1 MDRDGAGGGVG
12 STGWVSADSGW
23 LGAGLEPGGDCGDSP
38 SHQIGLERIQQIN
51 NLATARNTIDYITF
65 MQIQNGIEDPSDLRH
80 LYIHIPFCPRICP
93 YCSFY
98 KEASDRNK
106 TQAFLDSILVE
117 LDQRLDEIPEC
128 RLETIFFGGGT
139 PSALSVKQLEFLL
152 AGLRQR
158 LDLSNIR
165 EWTLEMN
172 PATVSLEKAKMLRD
186 FGVNRISMGV
196 QSWNSKILETLGR
209 AHSAEQAERSFKILR
224 EAGFSNL
231 NLDFIFGVPG
241 QSTFDWQET
250 LEKTIGLEP
259 EHISAYC
266 LTYEEDTDFFERFSN
281 GDLKQDVDQDAT
293 LYELTM
299 RILEKAGYQQ
309 YEISNY
315 ARAGLECLHN
325 LAYWLGRNY
334 LGLGPSA
341 FSTVGSRR
349 WKNTPDTS
357 RYIEQ
362 IQSKIEPIAFEET
375 LSGEMRQAERIAFG
389 LRTSTGVS
397 ESQMANWPDE
407 LASLLS
413 EGYLEKAAN
422 RFRLTAKGRMVA
434 DSVAEL
440 FV

>member
-1 MDRDGAGGGVG
+1 V
-12 STGWVSADSGW
+12 
-23 LGAGLEPGGDCGDSP
+23 L
-38 SHQIGLERIQQIN
+38 
-51 NLATARNTIDYITF
+51 DYITF
-65 MQIQNGIEDPSDLRH
+65 MQILNGIEDPNILRH
-80 LYIHIPFCPRICP
+80 LYVHIPFCPKICP

-98 KEASDRNK
+98 KETSDRNR

-117 LDQRLDEIPEC
+117 LDRRLDQMSEC
-128 RLETIFFGGGT
+128 TLETIFFGGGT

-152 AGLRQR
+152 SGLHER

-172 PATVSLEKAKMLRD
+172 PATVSLEKAKMIRD
-186 FGVNRISMGV
+186 FGINRISMGV
-196 QSWNSKILETLGR
+196 QSWNSKMLETLGR
-209 AHSAEQAERSFKILR
+209 VHSAKQAERSFEILR
-224 EAGFSNL
+224 EAGFTNL

-241 QSTFDWQET
+241 QSASEWKET

-266 LTYEEDTDFFERFSN
+266 LTYEEDTEFFRRLSRGELTP
-281 GDLKQDVDQDAT
+281 DIEQDAAF
-293 LYELTM
+293 YELTM
-299 RILEKAGYQQ
+299 GILEKAGYQQ

-315 ARAGLECLHN
+315 ARPGFECLHN
-325 LAYWLGRNY
+325 LAYWLGYNY

-349 WKNTPDTS
+349 WRNTPDTS

-362 IQSKIEPIAFEET
+362 IQSKIEPVAFEET
-375 LSGEMRQAERIAFG
+375 LSREMRQAEEIAFG
-389 LRTSTGVS
+389 LRISSGVP
-397 ESQMANWPDE
+397 ESQMASWPE
-407 LASLLS
+407 EVASLLS
-413 EGYLEKAAN
+413 EGYLEKATN
-422 RFRLTAKGRMVA
+422 RLRLTTKGRMVA